1 METDSLGT
9 PLRPA
14 GTGSSS
20 GSSGGFSGR
29 GHMRPGG
36 AGAGSADYLT
46 NAVNIEI
53 LFPPH
58 VPFVPPT
65 TIREKFASWGLST
78 AANYAQKVCRG
89 FYKIYK
95 AEGRV
100 GARELITRMSQFQDY
115 DAKQQDM
122 FLGYYFLAVSDI
134 IGEVKRDVPRY
145 NDEDLQDVVRCT
157 VPPLMAD
164 TNMGLV
170 TAMAYAA
177 RTSNGADIMKALN
190 KESTYDH
197 VFDERRM
204 GRNIF
209 DGVDYSAA
217 TTLIMQETV
226 CVEGV
231 DVGGCDR
238 GKSRSINVH
247 SPLFIAAVRANYPV
261 VEYLCDTLGLRGNEP
276 SIGGTTPLAAREAAY
291 AMAVRVEQD
300 KNTDSKKRQKLVEYK
315 ERSSACKVL
324 MTRPAMAAGGG
335 RAGHGYGGG
344 SGGGYPAGP
353 TCAPGTRS
361 VAHREYDDYGKRFG
375 GCHGPAGSGD
385 LDDIFIEDDY
395 TGYNPDADYG
405 RSSGGGSSSSSGSRS
420 SSKSKA
426 KSSSSSTST
435 SKSGSGAVPPMS
447 SYERRSKAPER
458 DSDRMSD
465 RSRDRRSDTS
475 RSRGRSPDSRASK
488 DRRGADYPRPPPD
501 DSY

>member
-9 PLRPA
+9 PLRPT
-14 GTGSSS
+14 GGSSS
-20 GSSGGFSGR
+20 SSGR
-29 GHMRPGG
+29 GHMRHGG
-36 AGAGSADYLT
+36 AGAGSVDYLT
-46 NAVNIEI
+46 NAVNIEV

-65 TIREKFASWGLST
+65 TIREKFAALSLAT
-78 AANYAQKVCRG
+78 AATYAQKVCRG

-115 DAKQQDM
+115 DAKKQDM
-122 FLGYYFLAVSDI
+122 FLGYYFLTVSDI

-157 VPPLMAD
+157 IPPLMAD

-217 TTLIMQETV
+217 TTLIMQEVV
-226 CVEGV
+226 CVEGA

-238 GKSRSINVH
+238 GKSRTINVH

-276 SIGGTTPLAAREAAY
+276 SIGGATPLAARETAY
-291 AMAVRVEQD
+291 AMAVRAEQD
-300 KNTDSKKRQKLVEYK
+300 KNTDTKKRQKLVEYK

-335 RAGHGYGGG
+335 RPGHGYGGG
-344 SGGGYPAGP
+344 AGGGYPDGP

-375 GCHGPAGSGD
+375 GCHGPAAGG
-385 LDDIFIEDDY
+385 LDDIFVEDDY
-395 TGYNPDADYG
+395 TGYDPNDDDRR
-405 RSSGGGSSSSSGSRS
+405 RSSGGSSSSSSSGSRS
-420 SSKSKA
+420 SSKSSS
-426 KSSSSSTST
+426 KSSPS
-435 SKSGSGAVPPMS
+435 SKSGSGSVPPMS

-458 DSDRMSD
+458 DADRMSE
-465 RSRDRRSDTS
+465 RSRDRRSESS

-501 DSY
+501 DAY